1 MRFLPFCRSIL
12 FASSLILVGCKELVP
27 TTTVQNISDG
37 WQFKSSEEEEWASA
51 TVPGTVHTDLIQ
63 VNKIDDPFY
72 RLNEHDQQWIDKQ
85 NWVYRTEFNIEASTL
100 DQEFLQLD
108 FYGLD
113 TYAKVYL
120 NDQLILT
127 SDNMFR
133 HHAVPVKGLLREASN
148 ELMVEFESP
157 IAAGLAKHDSYDF
170 LFPKSGND
178 LAEIGQVEGNKQ
190 VSIFSRKAGYHFGW
204 DWGPRLVTS
213 GIWKPIS
220 LTAWSGFRIKDVAIT
235 HELENSNAHLTA
247 KVEAMASSS
256 MKDQEVSAEV
266 WIDGKRVV
274 TQPVVLLEGSN
285 TFQLDFDIENPELWW
300 PNGLGDQPLYAI
312 EVRLVDE
319 KSVDSKITKVGLRDI
334 ELVRDPDN
342 MGTSFYFKV
351 NGHPVFM
358 KGANYIPQDIFLTRP
373 KSEDYTFLLKSAK
386 ESNMNMIRVWG
397 GGIYELDE
405 FYALCDEYGLLVWQD
420 FMFACAVYPGDSA
433 FLNNVQYEAIDN
445 IKRLRNHPSLALWCG
460 NNESLSAW
468 ENWGWKEQ
476 VAREESQEIAD
487 SIWRSYEKLFHQILH
502 EAVTTYDE
510 GRPYWTSSPSSDF
523 GKKESYDS
531 GDVHYWWVWW
541 GKKPF
546 EDYNNAIPRFMSE
559 YGFQSFP
566 EFRSVQRYTAPS
578 DYDVYSEVMTSH
590 QRSSIGNETIE
601 EYMLRDFRKPK
612 DFPSFLYV
620 SQLLQAHGLK
630 MAIEAHRRHRD
641 RCMGTLYWQ
650 LNDCWPVAS
659 WSSIDYFHNWKAL
672 QYRVKEAFQPYMVSH
687 EIQNDSLHL
696 YVVSDELLPK
706 EATLSM
712 QLMDFYGKESMN
724 ASMPLRTPLV
734 IQANQSSIYH
744 SLDMRDIEA
753 LGPLNT
759 MLLKVQ
765 VQDVGGEILAENTIY
780 FTAPKALS
788 LPKPRVKFSVQ
799 ENEDEYMV
807 VLSTDHLAKNLHIT
821 SELVGNFS
829 NNFFDLLPG
838 ESKMVSIPKSEGS
851 DLNSFR
857 ASIAVQTL
865 VDSY

>member
-85 NWVYRTEFNIEASTL
+85 NWVYRTEFNIQASTL

-274 TQPVVLLEGSN
+274 TQPVLLLEGSN
-285 TFQLDFDIENPELWW
+285 TFHLDFEIENPELWW
-300 PNGLGDQPLYAI
+300 PNGLGEQPLYAI

-334 ELVRDPDN
+334 ELVRDPDS

-373 KSEDYTFLLKSAK
+373 KSEDYAFLLKSAK

-405 FYALCDEYGLLVWQD
+405 FYTLCDEYGLLVWQD

-672 QYRVKEAFQPYMVSH
+672 QYRVKEAFQPYLVSH

>member
-27 TTTVQNISDG
+27 TSTVQNISDG

-100 DQEFLQLD
+100 DKEFLQLD

-266 WIDGKRVV
+266 WIDGRRVV

-285 TFQLDFDIENPELWW
+285 TFHLDFDIENPELWW
-300 PNGLGDQPLYAI
+300 PNGLGEQPLYAI

-334 ELVRDPDN
+334 ELVRDPDS

-373 KSEDYTFLLKSAK
+373 KSEDYAFLLKSAK

-397 GGIYELDE
+397 GGIY
-405 FYALCDEYGLLVWQD
+405 
-420 FMFACAVYPGDSA
+420 
-433 FLNNVQYEAIDN
+433 
-445 IKRLRNHPSLALWCG
+445 
-460 NNESLSAW
+460 
-468 ENWGWKEQ
+468 
-476 VAREESQEIAD
+476 
-487 SIWRSYEKLFHQILH
+487 
-502 EAVTTYDE
+502 
-510 GRPYWTSSPSSDF
+510 
-523 GKKESYDS
+523 
-531 GDVHYWWVWW
+531 
-541 GKKPF
+541 
-546 EDYNNAIPRFMSE
+546 
-559 YGFQSFP
+559 
-566 EFRSVQRYTAPS
+566 
-578 DYDVYSEVMTSH
+578 
-590 QRSSIGNETIE
+590 
-601 EYMLRDFRKPK
+601 
-612 DFPSFLYV
+612 
-620 SQLLQAHGLK
+620 
-630 MAIEAHRRHRD
+630 
-641 RCMGTLYWQ
+641 
-650 LNDCWPVAS
+650 
-659 WSSIDYFHNWKAL
+659 
-672 QYRVKEAFQPYMVSH
+672 
-687 EIQNDSLHL
+687 
-696 YVVSDELLPK
+696 
-706 EATLSM
+706 
-712 QLMDFYGKESMN
+712 
-724 ASMPLRTPLV
+724 
-734 IQANQSSIYH
+734 
-744 SLDMRDIEA
+744 
-753 LGPLNT
+753 
-759 MLLKVQ
+759 
-765 VQDVGGEILAENTIY
+765 
-780 FTAPKALS
+780 
-788 LPKPRVKFSVQ
+788 
-799 ENEDEYMV
+799 
-807 VLSTDHLAKNLHIT
+807 
-821 SELVGNFS
+821 
-829 NNFFDLLPG
+829 
-838 ESKMVSIPKSEGS
+838 
-851 DLNSFR
+851 
-857 ASIAVQTL
+857 
-865 VDSY
+865 

>member
-27 TTTVQNISDG
+27 TTTVLNISDG
-37 WQFKSSEEEEWASA
+37 WQFKSSEEEEWAAA

-120 NDQLILT
+120 NDELILT

-256 MKDQEVSAEV
+256 MKDQAVSAEI

-274 TQPVVLLEGSN
+274 IQPVVLLEGSN
-285 TFQLDFDIENPELWW
+285 TFHLDFDIENPELWW
-300 PNGLGDQPLYAI
+300 PNGLGEQPLYAI

-334 ELVRDPDN
+334 ELVRDPDS

-373 KSEDYTFLLKSAK
+373 KSEDYAFLLKSAK

-612 DFPSFLYV
+612 DFPAFLYV

-712 QLMDFYGKESMN
+712 QLMDFYGKVSMN